1 MMASLGRTVLARQRM
16 ARMWALGDRSSP
28 QSKTPGLVV
37 TEDDFDVDYAPFN
50 VSSDGGIPRTIQLE
64 SRAPFAPWES
74 EENGPTLSASIGHV
88 LPPSL
93 DEADAGE
100 VASKGEIISI
110 SWQSLNHDEELL
122 DPQLKPHVV
131 ILSDA
136 LQLANRPGQL
146 VKAIH
151 VIKNRFPGSL
161 LWTPGISG
169 PDNCAVLAWFG
180 VDLFDTT
187 RVKQAESHGAV
198 ITWSGPRLA
207 HENESANSHWK
218 SAIADV
224 RSAIADNRLR
234 ELAQSQSLNSPR
246 LVEHLRNHDKIISE
260 SEGILSQVVSK
271 GTALRIQSVESHNEP
286 VILDWVDFI
295 SNRYKKPDGLDDV
308 LILLPCS
315 ARKPYSASRSHKA
328 FRRAINHSSA
338 HEVIVTSPLGL
349 VPRDLEE
356 VWPAGHYDIP
366 VTGDW
371 TLDEMKRV
379 TDMLD
384 SLIERN
390 NYRVIINH
398 SGFDYKSS
406 LPVIDTRK
414 GNSATNHSALEI
426 LSAAVSEQIQVK
438 KRSGEQINIANFRSV
453 ARFHHLNDDWL
464 DDIQVRGRFPRWKI
478 LKDGEQIAMWAPERG
493 SFSIAKA
500 CVPLIDST
508 DSLKRIHLKPEIK
521 WKGDV
526 NLVNLES
533 YDKSIRAGEDLL
545 VMQGSQCVGLARASA
560 PAWEWSST
568 PGRLAK
574 MHQRL

>member
-1 MMASLGRTVLARQRM
+1 MADLGRTVLARQRM
-16 ARMWALGDRSSP
+16 ARLWSLGDRRSP
-28 QSKTPGLVV
+28 KSKTPGLVI
-37 TEDDFDVDYAPFN
+37 TNENIDVDFAPFRI
-50 VSSDGGIPRTIQLE
+50 SSDSKIPRTVQLE
-64 SRAPFAPWES
+64 SRAAFAPWES
-74 EENGPTLSASIGHV
+74 KENGPVLSASIGHV

-93 DEADAGE
+93 EEADAGE
-100 VASKGEIISI
+100 VASKGDVISI

-122 DPQLKPHVV
+122 NPKLKPHIV

-136 LQLANRPGQL
+136 LQLANRPGKL
-146 VKAIH
+146 VEAIH
-151 VIKNRFPGSL
+151 VIKFRFPGSL

-187 RVKQAESHGAV
+187 RVRQAESHNAV

-207 HENESANSHWK
+207 LENESADVHWEN
-218 SAIADV
+218 AIADV
-224 RSAIADNRLR
+224 RAAISENRLR

-246 LVEHLRNHDKIISE
+246 LVEHLRNHDKVISE
-260 SEGILSQVVSK
+260 SKGVLSQVVNK
-271 GTALRIQSVESHNEP
+271 GTALRIHSFDSHNEP
-286 VILDWVDFI
+286 IITDWVDFI
-295 SNRYKKPDGLDDV
+295 KNRYEMPNGLDDV

-315 ARKPYSASRSHKA
+315 ARKPYSSSRSHKA

-371 TLDEMKRV
+371 TLDEIERV
-379 TDMLD
+379 KEMLD
-384 SLIERN
+384 SLVEKN

-398 SGFDYKSS
+398 SGFNYTSS
-406 LPVIDTRK
+406 TPVIDTRK
-414 GNSATNHSALEI
+414 GNSATNNSALEM
-426 LSAAVSEQIQVK
+426 LGKVVSQHIQKK
-438 KRSGEQINIANFRSV
+438 KRSGEQINISNFRSV
-453 ARFHHLNDDWL
+453 ARLHHLNDNWL
-464 DDIQVRGRFPRWKI
+464 EGVQVRGRFPRWKI

-493 SFSIAKA
+493 SFSLSKA
-500 CVPLIDST
+500 SIPIIDSF
-508 DSLKRIHLKPEIK
+508 DSLKRIHLKSDIE

-533 YDKSIRAGEDLL
+533 YDQTIRLGEDLL
-545 VMQGSQCVGLARASA
+545 VMQGSQCVGFARASA

-574 MHQRL
+574 MHQKL

>member
-1 MMASLGRTVLARQRM
+1 MASLGRTVLARQRM
-16 ARMWALGDRSSP
+16 TRLWGLGDRLSP
-28 QSKTPGLVV
+28 ISMTPGLVIS
-37 TEDDFDVDYAPFN
+37 DDAMSVLFAPFKIQN
-50 VSSDGGIPRTIQLE
+50 DGGIPRAIKLI

-74 EENGPTLSASIGHV
+74 QENGPTLSASIGHV

-100 VASKGEIISI
+100 VASKGEMISL
-110 SWQSLNHDEELL
+110 SWQSLNHDDELL
-122 DPQLKPHVV
+122 NPELSPHVV

-136 LQLANRPGQL
+136 LQLANRPGKL
-146 VKAIH
+146 VQAIH
-151 VIKNRFPGSL
+151 VIKKRFPGSL
-161 LWTPGISG
+161 LWTPGIGG

-187 RVKQAESHGAV
+187 RSIQAEAHGAV
-198 ITWSGPRLA
+198 LTWNGPRIA
-207 HENESANSHWK
+207 SENDSSNSHWETALTEVH
-218 SAIADV
+218 SAIKD
-224 RSAIADNRLR
+224 SRLR

-246 LVEHLRNHDKIISE
+246 LVEHLRHHDKIISE
-260 SEGILSQVVSK
+260 SKGILNQVVAK
-271 GTALRIQSVESHNEP
+271 GVSFRVHSLESHNDP
-286 VILDWVDFI
+286 IILDWVEFI
-295 SNRYKKPDGLDDV
+295 SNKYVAPNNLDDV

-315 ARKPYSASRSHKA
+315 ARKPYSSSRSHKA

-338 HEVIVTSPLGL
+338 HEVMVTSPLGL

-371 TLDEMKRV
+371 TLDEQMRV
-379 TDMLD
+379 TNMID
-384 SLIERN
+384 SLVKRN

-398 SGFDYKSS
+398 SGIEYTSDI
-406 LPVIDTRK
+406 PVIDTRN
-414 GNSATNHSALEI
+414 GRSATSYEALD
-426 LSAAVSEQIQVK
+426 LLGKAVADNMRTK
-438 KRSGEQINIANFRSV
+438 KRSGEQINLDNFRSV
-453 ARFHHLNDDWL
+453 ARFHHLNDEWL
-464 DDIQVRGRFPRWKI
+464 NKVQVRGRFPRWKI

-493 SFSIAKA
+493 SFSLAKSSIPILDA
-500 CVPLIDST
+500 CN
-508 DSLKRIHLKPEIK
+508 SLKRIHLKHDTA

-533 YDKSIRAGEDLL
+533 YDETILAGEDIL
-545 VMQGSQCVGLARASA
+545 VMQGSQCIGSAGASA
-560 PAWEWSST
+560 PAWEWSMT

>member
-1 MMASLGRTVLARQRM
+1 MMAALGRTVLARQRM
-16 ARMWALGDRSSP
+16 ARLWALGDRSSP

-37 TEDDFDVDYAPFN
+37 TEDDFDVDYAPFS

-74 EENGPTLSASIGHV
+74 EDNGPTLSASIGHV

-161 LWTPGISG
+161 LWTPGIGG

-180 VDLFDTT
+180 VDLFDIT

-198 ITWSGPRLA
+198 ITWNGPRIA
-207 HENESANSHWK
+207 RENESANSHWE

-224 RSAIADNRLR
+224 RSAIVNNRLR

-246 LVEHLRNHDKIISE
+246 LVEHLRNHDKIIAE

-271 GTALRIQSVESHNEP
+271 GTALRIHSVESHNEP

-295 SNRYKKPDGLDDV
+295 TNRYKKPDGLDDV

-315 ARKPYSASRSHKA
+315 ARKPYSSSRSHKA

-338 HEVIVTSPLGL
+338 HEVMVTSPLGL

-371 TLDEMKRV
+371 TLDERKRV
-379 TDMLD
+379 TEMLD

-398 SGFDYKSS
+398 SGFDYESS

-414 GNSATNHSALEI
+414 GNSATNHASLEN
-426 LSAAVSEQIQVK
+426 LTAAVSEQIQVK

-464 DDIQVRGRFPRWKI
+464 DGIQVRGRFPRWKI